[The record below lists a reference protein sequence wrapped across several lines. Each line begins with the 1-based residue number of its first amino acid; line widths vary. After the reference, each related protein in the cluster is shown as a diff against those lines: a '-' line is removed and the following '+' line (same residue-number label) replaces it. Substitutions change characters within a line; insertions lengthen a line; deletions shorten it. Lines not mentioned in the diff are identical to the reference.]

1 MAAKSTRPSRSALRW
16 LGVAAAPA
24 ALALGFFWAGG
35 WLSPSRVTQNRLM
48 AELHD
53 AGSYGHGFRRAH
65 AKGVCVTG
73 RFDAS
78 GAAASFSKAAVFREH
93 SVPVVGRFALGA
105 GQPYV
110 ADNPATVRSMALR
123 FMPKDAPEW
132 RAAMNDPPVLPLR
145 NAQDVSDFFSS
156 QRLDPATGKPNP
168 ARVQA
173 FGATHPWLQAAAEKN
188 AHRVISSG
196 FADDTY
202 HSLDSFLL
210 VAESGTKTAVR
221 WAMMSMQPVAPA
233 DAATAGRDDLFQ
245 RLIAES
251 HDHPLQWRM
260 VLTVAGPHDA
270 VNDPSQSWAQDDRT
284 IEAGTLTLNTIESE
298 DGGPCTGF
306 TFDPLILPPG
316 IIPSDDPILQLRSGA
331 YMRSFALRSGEKRG
345 PSAIAPAMT
354 QAPAAESEKK
364 S

>member
-1 MAAKSTRPSRSALRW
+1 MAAKSTGPSRSALRW

-24 ALALGFFWAGG
+24 ALALSFFWAGG
-35 WLSPSRVTQNRLM
+35 WLSPNRVTQNRLM

-78 GAAASFSKAAVFREH
+78 GAAASVSKAAIFREH

-145 NAQDVSDFFSS
+145 DAQDVSDFFSS
-156 QRLDPATGKPNP
+156 QRLDPATGKPDP

-173 FGATHPWLQAAAEKN
+173 FGATHPWLQAAVEKN
-188 AHRVISSG
+188 AHRVVSSG

-202 HSLDSFLL
+202 HSLDSFML

-221 WAMMSMQPVAPA
+221 WAMVPMQPVAPA
-233 DAATAGRDDLFQ
+233 DAASGGRDDLFQ
-245 RLIAES
+245 RLIADL

-270 VNDPSQSWAQDDRT
+270 VNDPSQSWAQNDRT

-345 PSAIAPAMT
+345 PSAITPAMT
-354 QAPAAESEKK
+354 PAPVAESEKK

>member
-1 MAAKSTRPSRSALRW
+1 
-16 LGVAAAPA
+16 
-24 ALALGFFWAGG
+24 
-35 WLSPSRVTQNRLM
+35 
-48 AELHD
+48 
-53 AGSYGHGFRRAH
+53 
-65 AKGVCVTG
+65 
-73 RFDAS
+73 
-78 GAAASFSKAAVFREH
+78 
-93 SVPVVGRFALGA
+93 
-105 GQPYV
+105 
-110 ADNPATVRSMALR
+110 
-123 FMPKDAPEW
+123 
-132 RAAMNDPPVLPLR
+132 MNNPPVLPLR
-145 NAQDVSDFFSS
+145 DAQDVSDFFSS
-156 QRLDPATGKPNP
+156 QRLDPATGKPDP

-188 AHRVISSG
+188 AHRVVSSG

-221 WAMMSMQPVAPA
+221 WAMVPMQPVAPA
-233 DAATAGRDDLFQ
+233 DAAGGGRDDLFQ
-245 RLIAES
+245 RLMADS

-284 IEAGTLTLNTIESE
+284 IEAGTLTLNTVESE

-345 PSAIAPAMT
+345 PSAITPAMT